1 MSREQAKAIIEKL
14 VERFAEHRKEYHLAD
29 YNEQKARQDFIN
41 PFFKALGWD
50 IDNEKGDSEAYREVI
65 YEDKV
70 VVKGKTKAPDY
81 GFRLSG
87 SGEKRLFYVEAKKP
101 SVQIKVN
108 KESSYQLRRYGSS
121 AQASVSILTNFEDFI
136 IYDCSKVPNLN
147 DSATVARLKH
157 IGFADY
163 VKEFDFLYD
172 TFSHEAVTK
181 GRFDKFVQASA
192 NKKGTDTLDKRFVE
206 SLDQWRKYL
215 ATSIALNNKKI
226 NDEELNYAVQQTID
240 RLIFLRFC
248 EDRSVETYGQ
258 LQLAASKGDAYKNLL
273 QLFQLADDKY
283 NSGLF
288 DFEKDRITKTL
299 KVDNK
304 VIKTVVQEL
313 YYPLCNFEFSVMPVE
328 ILGNAYEQFLGKV
341 IRITPD
347 RGVKIEEKPEV
358 RKAGGV
364 YYTPQYIVDYIVK
377 NTVGKL
383 INDKAPKDIEKIK
396 IVDPACGSGSFLVG
410 AYQFLLSYHLNFYYN
425 EQKRLTAIIDN
436 KNTALKEKK
445 DSIKLRTELPLTPDG
460 KLTTK
465 IKKQILVNNIYGV
478 DLDANAVEVSKLS
491 LLLKCM
497 EGETEASVKT
507 ITLNLNDRVLP
518 NLDEN
523 IKDGNSLID
532 TDIYDSSIDFGEE
545 KKIKPFSWEK
555 SFPEVFNR
563 NVKVDERLLYKA
575 QYNKVKK
582 MKEDTDDLINTLS
595 VSEPKSFYGN
605 KNRGFDVVI
614 GNPPYVKVIDTEFFN
629 YFQNKYI
636 HQDYQQDLY
645 LLFLERYSYL
655 LIKGGLLGIIIPN
668 TWLQSIKFRNIR
680 RYLVSNYFWDKIL
693 HNKDRVF
700 DAIVDT
706 HVLIF
711 QKNKLLKN
719 RDVTIE
725 ISCKKEISHYQNL
738 NQYEL
743 PDDGNVINIIAKDSE
758 KKLFEKIKSKSTF
771 IKQECFSNVGVK
783 PFQVGKGV
791 PKQTI
796 GIVENKPYVVENST
810 KPKGK
815 YWLPLLRG
823 SLINRYLNSWNNN
836 SWIEYGEWLAEPRNP
851 EIFHAKEKI
860 VIRQTGDSIISTII
874 GENIICRNNLHVV
887 ISNKLN
893 HKLLLGVLNSKLTNF
908 YYYQI
913 NPEKGEALAEVKKN
927 HVEQLP
933 VPNFMDNNLEYQ
945 AEIIKHVDLL
955 LKLNE
960 EIKEIKLQTKID
972 QVKQRIEHSEEKINR
987 LIYDL
992 YELTHEEIAIIEGGN
1007 NE

>member
-81 GFRLSG
+81 GFRLTG

-101 SVQIKVN
+101 SVQIKIN
-108 KESSYQLRRYGSS
+108 KESAYQLRRYGSS
-121 AQASVSILTNFEDFI
+121 AQAHVSILTNFEDFI
-136 IYDCSKVPNLN
+136 VYDCSKVPNLN

-157 IGFADY
+157 IGFEDY

-181 GRFDKFVQASA
+181 GRFDKYVQASA

-226 NDEELNYAVQQTID
+226 NDEELNFAVQQTID

-248 EDRSVETYGQ
+248 EDRSVEPYGQ
-258 LQLAASKGDAYKNLL
+258 LQTAASKGDAYKNLL
-273 QLFQLADDKY
+273 NLFQQADDKY

-288 DFEKDRITKTL
+288 DFEKDTITKTL

-304 VIKTVVQEL
+304 VIKTVVEEL

-341 IRITPD
+341 IRITPA

-383 INDKAPKDIEKIK
+383 IDGKAPKDIETLK

-410 AYQFLLSYHLNFYYN
+410 AYQFLLSYHLDYYYR

-445 DSIKLRTELPLTPDG
+445 DSIKLRAELPLTPDG

-478 DLDANAVEVSKLS
+478 DLDANATEVSKLS

-497 EGETEASVKT
+497 EGETAASVKT

-545 KKIKPFSWEK
+545 KKIKPFSWK
-555 SFPEVFNR
+555 KQFPIVF
-563 NVKVDERLLYKA
+563 K
-575 QYNKVKK
+575 Q
-582 MKEDTDDLINTLS
+582 
-595 VSEPKSFYGN
+595 G
-605 KNRGFDVVI
+605 GFDVII
-614 GNPPYVKVIDTEFFN
+614 GNPPYVQPLILDGNSQKYLHEKFIANTDLYSIFIEKSINLLKENNQLGFIIPSLFIKGVRYETLRTVLNNNCKSLIIKEYGDKVFNDVKMPTCVLILNKGVNKKAVN
-629 YFQNKYI
+629 YFSNKHQNIFNKVKCLNLEKISITKRGLEIGKDKLSLKGSHACLTGGNIDKYLVKNNFYI
-636 HQDYQQDLY
+636 SKETYKDFSKDSDIFISPKILVRETGNKFYATIDYNNILTTRSIYNTKIVDKKY
-645 LLFLERYSYL
+645 NEE
-655 LIKGGLLGIIIPN
+655 LILGIIN
-668 TWLQSIKFRNIR
+668 S
-680 RYLVSNYFWDKIL
+680 
-693 HNKDRVF
+693 
-700 DAIVDT
+700 
-706 HVLIF
+706 
-711 QKNKLLKN
+711 
-719 RDVTIE
+719 
-725 ISCKKEISHYQNL
+725 
-738 NQYEL
+738 
-743 PDDGNVINIIAKDSE
+743 
-758 KKLFEKIKSKSTF
+758 KLFEFYFKEFISPETNIFPKIRIAQLKVLPIPLT
-771 IKQECFSNVGVK
+771 INEKQKTE
-783 PFQVGKGV
+783 
-791 PKQTI
+791 
-796 GIVENKPYVVENST
+796 IV
-810 KPKGK
+810 
-815 YWLPLLRG
+815 
-823 SLINRYLNSWNNN
+823 
-836 SWIEYGEWLAEPRNP
+836 
-851 EIFHAKEKI
+851 
-860 VIRQTGDSIISTII
+860 
-874 GENIICRNNLHVV
+874 
-887 ISNKLN
+887 
-893 HKLLLGVLNSKLTNF
+893 
-908 YYYQI
+908 
-913 NPEKGEALAEVKKN
+913 
-927 HVEQLP
+927 
-933 VPNFMDNNLEYQ
+933 
-945 AEIIKHVDLL
+945 KHVSLF
-955 LKLNE
+955 LKLKE
-960 EIKEIKLQTKID
+960 ELKEIKLQSKID
-972 QVKQRIEHSEEKINR
+972 QVKQRIEHSEDKINQ
-987 LIYDL
+987 LVYDL
-992 YELTHEEIAIIEGGN
+992 YELTPEEIAIIEGG
-1007 NE
+1007 EDE

>member
-1 MSREQAKAIIEKL
+1 MQREQAKDIIEKL

-81 GFRLSG
+81 GFRLTG

-101 SVQIKVN
+101 AVAIKTN
-108 KESSYQLRRYGSS
+108 KESAYQLRRYGSS
-121 AQASVSILTNFEDFI
+121 AQAHVSILTNFEDFI
-136 IYDCSKVPNLN
+136 VYDCSKVPNLN

-226 NDEELNYAVQQTID
+226 NDEELNFAVQQTID

-248 EDRSVETYGQ
+248 EDRSVEPYGQ
-258 LQLAASKGDAYKNLL
+258 LQVAASKGDAYKNLL
-273 QLFQLADDKY
+273 NLFQQADDKY

-288 DFEKDRITKTL
+288 DFEKDQITKTL

-304 VIKTVVQEL
+304 VIKTVVEEL

-341 IRITPD
+341 IRITPA

-383 INDKAPKDIEKIK
+383 IDRKAPKDIETLK

-410 AYQFLLSYHLNFYYN
+410 AYQFLLSYHLDYYYR

-445 DSIKLRTELPLTPDG
+445 DSIKLRAELPLTPDG
-460 KLTTK
+460 KLTTN
-465 IKKQILVNNIYGV
+465 IKKQLLVNNIYGV

-532 TDIYDSSIDFGEE
+532 TDIYDTEIDFGEE
-545 KKIKPFSWEK
+545 KKIKPFNWK
-555 SFPEVFNR
+555 KQFPSVF
-563 NVKVDERLLYKA
+563 KQA
-575 QYNKVKK
+575 
-582 MKEDTDDLINTLS
+582 
-595 VSEPKSFYGN
+595 
-605 KNRGFDVVI
+605 GFDVVI
-614 GNPPYVKVIDTEFFN
+614 GNPPYVIVFN
-629 YFQNKYI
+629 DEVKKYLELNYPVFQRNN
-636 HQDYQQDLY
+636 DLY
-645 LLFLERYSYL
+645 VAFISKCLNLL
-655 LIKGGLLGIIIPN
+655 
-668 TWLQSIKFRNIR
+668 
-680 RYLVSNYFWDKIL
+680 
-693 HNKDRVF
+693 
-700 DAIVDT
+700 
-706 HVLIF
+706 
-711 QKNKLLKN
+711 
-719 RDVTIE
+719 
-725 ISCKKEISHYQNL
+725 
-738 NQYEL
+738 
-743 PDDGNVINIIAKDSE
+743 
-758 KKLFEKIKSKSTF
+758 
-771 IKQECFSNVGVK
+771 
-783 PFQVGKGV
+783 
-791 PKQTI
+791 
-796 GIVENKPYVVENST
+796 
-810 KPKGK
+810 KPKGEFSMITPNSFIRGDYFKNLRLLLNK
-815 YWLPLLRG
+815 YK
-823 SLINRYLNSWNNN
+823 IN
-836 SWIEYGEWLAEPRNP
+836 
-851 EIFHAKEKI
+851 EIVDF
-860 VIRQTGDSIISTII
+860 G
-874 GENIICRNNLHVV
+874 
-887 ISNKLN
+887 NKLIFSSAN
-893 HKLLLGVLNSKLTNF
+893 VFTCIFNITN
-908 YYYQI
+908 
-913 NPEKGEALAEVKKN
+913 EKPA
-927 HVEQLP
+927 
-933 VPNFMDNNLEYQ
+933 
-945 AEIIKHVDLL
+945 
-955 LKLNE
+955 
-960 EIKEIKLQTKID
+960 KI
-972 QVKQRIEHSEEKINR
+972 
-987 LIYDL
+987 
-992 YELTHEEIAIIEGGN
+992 G
-1007 NE
+1007 

>member
-70 VVKGKTKAPDY
+70 VVRGKAKAPDY

-87 SGEKRLFYVEAKKP
+87 SGKKRLFYVEAKKP
-101 SVQIKVN
+101 AVAIKTH
-108 KESSYQLRRYGSS
+108 KESAYQLRRYGSS
-121 AQASVSILTNFEDFI
+121 AQAHVSILTNFEDFI
-136 IYDCSKVPNLN
+136 VYDCSKVPNQN

-248 EDRSVETYGQ
+248 EDRSVEPYGQ
-258 LQLAASKGDAYKNLL
+258 LQVAASKGDAYKNLL
-273 QLFQLADDKY
+273 NLFQQADDKY

-304 VIKTVVQEL
+304 VIKTVVEDL
-313 YYPLCNFEFSVMPVE
+313 YYPKCNFEFSVMPVE

-341 IRITPD
+341 IRITPA

-383 INDKAPKDIEKIK
+383 IDGKKTEDVEKIK
-396 IVDPACGSGSFLVG
+396 IVDPACGSGSFLLG
-410 AYQFLLSYHLNFYYN
+410 AYQYLLDWHLDFYYK
-425 EQKRLTAIIDN
+425 EQKRLTSIIDD
-436 KNTALKEKK
+436 KGVAAKEKNQT
-445 DSIKLRTELPLTPDG
+445 IKERSLLPLTPDG

-555 SFPEVFNR
+555 SFQKVF
-563 NVKVDERLLYKA
+563 K
-575 QYNKVKK
+575 Q
-582 MKEDTDDLINTLS
+582 
-595 VSEPKSFYGN
+595 G
-605 KNRGFDVVI
+605 GFDVVI
-614 GNPPYVKVIDTEFFN
+614 GNPPYVVIEGDFRN
-629 YFQNKYI
+629 DDMLSYFKLKYKGASYKI
-636 HQDYQQDLY
+636 DLY
-645 LLFLERYSYL
+645 HLFFE
-655 LIKGGLLGIIIPN
+655 KGL
-668 TWLQSIKFRNIR
+668 
-680 RYLVSNYFWDKIL
+680 
-693 HNKDRVF
+693 
-700 DAIVDT
+700 
-706 HVLIF
+706 
-711 QKNKLLKN
+711 KLLKDN
-719 RDVTIE
+719 GKLGYITPSNFLSNNGLVGLRETILSNSYIE
-725 ISCKKEISHYQNL
+725 LLNAIKGKVFIGASVDTTISIFAKTSNKK
-738 NQYEL
+738 
-743 PDDGNVINIIAKDSE
+743 
-758 KKLFEKIKSKSTF
+758 KSKFIHSSWETNGLKEVSAIEFDQNNFKSNEGNLFISTSKKTKITADTFELGQKFHVKFGMQLRDRKKF
-771 IKQECFSNVGVK
+771 IADVITTEQKNLKTKYHRACYTGKDVGSWTMNYSNLLAYFNREAKSGGCWDENIHNANPKIIVRQIGEV
-783 PFQVGKGV
+783 PICAIDTNGFCCLNTVFMIV
-791 PKQTI
+791 PKNQTKI
-796 GIVENKPYVVENST
+796 DLKFV
-810 KPKGK
+810 
-815 YWLPLLRG
+815 
-823 SLINRYLNSWNNN
+823 
-836 SWIEYGEWLAEPRNP
+836 LA
-851 EIFHAKEKI
+851 
-860 VIRQTGDSIISTII
+860 
-874 GENIICRNNLHVV
+874 
-887 ISNKLN
+887 
-893 HKLLLGVLNSKLTNF
+893 VLNSKFIKNYWTNNF
-908 YYYQI
+908 SDLRTTFPKIKGSYL
-913 NPEKGEALAEVKKN
+913 EKLPISDVDFKKKDQKQK
-927 HVEQLP
+927 H
-933 VPNFMDNNLEYQ
+933 D
-945 AEIIKHVDLL
+945 EIIKHVDLL

-960 EIKEIKLQTKID
+960 ELKEIKLQTKID
-972 QVKQRIEHSEEKINR
+972 QVKQRIEHSEDKINQ
-987 LIYDL
+987 LVYDL
-992 YELTHEEIAIIEGGN
+992 YELTPEEIAIIEGGN